1 MKFQEFKVG
10 QTFKS
15 RVLIDNDDFQ
25 KYISFAKTKNILH
38 EKPELAA
45 KEGIKGTL
53 LPGRAI
59 IARAEGEMTRLDIF
73 SDSIML
79 LYGMDG
85 DPNWDNRHTRFMGE
99 VYAGDE
105 LEVEYSISNKVE
117 GNSERYGILS
127 IDLQMGERADE
138 FLQVLKKIWSDDV
151 VEFKGKYY
159 NIPASKINPKPIQKP
174 IPVYLGGFTPNT
186 FSRIIKY
193 DLNGWLGVVEALW
206 NTLKIV

>member
-1 MKFQEFKVG
+1 MKFEEFKVG

-15 RVLIDNDDFQ
+15 RICIDKDEFE
-25 KYISFAKTKNILH
+25 KYISFAKTRNILH

-73 SDSIML
+73 SNNIML

-85 DPNWDNRHTRFMGE
+85 DPKWDNRHTRFLDE
-99 VYAGDE
+99 VYVGDE
-105 LEVEYSISNKVE
+105 LEVEYSISYKKG

-127 IDLQMGERADE
+127 IDVQIKRISDSKLVIISHRNLYRM
-138 FLQVLKKIWSDDV
+138 KK
-151 VEFKGKYY
+151 
-159 NIPASKINPKPIQKP
+159 
-174 IPVYLGGFTPNT
+174 
-186 FSRIIKY
+186 
-193 DLNGWLGVVEALW
+193 
-206 NTLKIV
+206 

>member
-1 MKFQEFKVG
+1 MKFEDFRVG

-15 RVLIDNDDFQ
+15 RIRINKDEFE
-25 KYISFAKTKNILH
+25 KYLSFAKTKNILH
-38 EKPELAA
+38 ENPELAA

-73 SDSIML
+73 SNNIML

-85 DPNWDNRHTRFMGE
+85 DPSWNNRHTRFLAE

-105 LEVEYSISNKVE
+105 LEVEYSISDKKDGG

-127 IDLQMGERADE
+127 IDVQIKRISDNKLVIVSRRN
-138 FLQVLKKIWSDDV
+138 LYRIKK
-151 VEFKGKYY
+151 
-159 NIPASKINPKPIQKP
+159 
-174 IPVYLGGFTPNT
+174 
-186 FSRIIKY
+186 
-193 DLNGWLGVVEALW
+193 
-206 NTLKIV
+206 